1 MKQNEID
8 YEQEKEIFKSN
19 LRICFILIV
28 LLCIFCWLA
37 GCTPKAYAVKVTFSN
52 GTSDYYELNYKP
64 KKGAKS
70 IEYEGNT
77 ILGIESV
84 EIVK

>member
-1 MKQNEID
+1 MKQNELD
-8 YEQEKEIFKSN
+8 YEQEKQILKSN
-19 LRICFILIV
+19 LKICIV
-28 LLCIFCWLA
+28 LLIILFVFCWLA

>member
-8 YEQEKEIFKSN
+8 YEQEKEILKSN
-19 LRICFILIV
+19 LRICIV
-28 LLCIFCWLA
+28 LLIILFVFCLLA

-77 ILGIESV
+77 IFGIEKV

>member
-8 YEQEKEIFKSN
+8 YEQEKQILKSN
-19 LRICFILIV
+19 LKICIVLLIV
-28 LLCIFCWLA
+28 LFVFCWLA

-64 KKGAKS
+64 KKGAKT